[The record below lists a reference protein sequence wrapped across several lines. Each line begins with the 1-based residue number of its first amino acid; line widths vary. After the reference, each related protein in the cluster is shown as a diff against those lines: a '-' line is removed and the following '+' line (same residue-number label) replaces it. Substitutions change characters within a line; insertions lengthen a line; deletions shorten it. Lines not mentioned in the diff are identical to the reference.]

1 MELNCAG
8 FLLLMFCSAYSYQLR
23 SGPRYGAFVH
33 DPELEWER
41 MQTVIGEEMK
51 QAPAP
56 EPKFWK
62 SVARSQTPVPEAKKV
77 PEFLIVSASDLQK
90 EVFKPEK
97 GARPLP
103 SSISK
108 MLLEAT
114 AAPTTAAADTRPKLV
129 EVLCH
134 VDRMY
139 VRVRKEVFKYKDAY
153 KYIKLGSCPVNQ
165 GTKDHYYFL
174 YLLKDDCGF
183 KKESNVNDLSIR
195 NTLYYKPDGPVLRA
209 MPFDVPLQC
218 KFPRFFHS
226 FKAGFYPNLQGG
238 TIRKMLQPK
247 SSFTITPLDASGN
260 EITGSK
266 TYTLGQPMYFQAKG
280 QDSSGSQRM
289 YINKCFMTASQD
301 STSNPKYTVI
311 DNQGCM
317 IDSKVTVLSKFLT
330 GTSKMVQKF
339 SVGAL
344 IFKDT
349 ASTSSTRQLYMH
361 CEITMGSLTP
371 TPSSKACSYDAT
383 AKKWKELYG
392 DDSVCTCC
400 ETTCTSALPKASR
413 TMISSHSWKVDLSS
427 QNGYAEV
434 DPQMKSFDTDTFS
447 LEDPDMAEHRGFL
460 NYWDHDY

>member
-51 QAPAP
+51 QVPAP

-139 VRVRKEVFKYKDAY
+139 VRIRKEVFKYKDAY

-174 YLLKDDCGF
+174 YLLKNDCGF
-183 KKESNVNDLSIR
+183 KKE
-195 NTLYYKPDGPVLRA
+195 
-209 MPFDVPLQC
+209 
-218 KFPRFFHS
+218 
-226 FKAGFYPNLQGG
+226 
-238 TIRKMLQPK
+238 
-247 SSFTITPLDASGN
+247 
-260 EITGSK
+260 
-266 TYTLGQPMYFQAKG
+266 
-280 QDSSGSQRM
+280 
-289 YINKCFMTASQD
+289 
-301 STSNPKYTVI
+301 
-311 DNQGCM
+311 
-317 IDSKVTVLSKFLT
+317 
-330 GTSKMVQKF
+330 
-339 SVGAL
+339 VG
-344 IFKDT
+344 
-349 ASTSSTRQLYMH
+349 
-361 CEITMGSLTP
+361 
-371 TPSSKACSYDAT
+371 
-383 AKKWKELYG
+383 
-392 DDSVCTCC
+392 
-400 ETTCTSALPKASR
+400 
-413 TMISSHSWKVDLSS
+413 
-427 QNGYAEV
+427 EV
-434 DPQMKSFDTDTFS
+434 VFV
-447 LEDPDMAEHRGFL
+447 
-460 NYWDHDY
+460 